1 MRREKTSKRKC
12 SFCTTVN
19 FSKNI
24 LLRVGSFKRINDDE
38 VTTDDV
44 KDAVNER
51 EERAKA
57 AEQAR
62 IEAEAARLEAEAAG
76 INNPVEGGEEQAE

>member
-1 MRREKTSKRKC
+1 M
-12 SFCTTVN
+12 
-19 FSKNI
+19 
-24 LLRVGSFKRINDDE
+24 
-38 VTTDDV
+38 